1 MLVGNLFTLL
11 SIFPRNRIYLFLLSQ
26 THLSCTSV
34 MIFNIKFDPE
44 MIMCLHLSYIKGV
57 SQTMPHITG
66 LSLQHHHSHPLGAGL
81 KRASEYKAE
90 KASSWTIM
98 SDYEFY
104 MRKLES
110 HRSRKD

>member
-1 MLVGNLFTLL
+1 MLVGNFITLL
-11 SIFPRNRIYLFLLSQ
+11 SIFPSNRIYLFLLSQ

-66 LSLQHHHSHPLGAGL
+66 LSLQHQQRHPLGAGL

-90 KASSWTIM
+90 KASSWPIM

-104 MRKLES
+104 MR
-110 HRSRKD
+110 